1 MKDSYVSALNC
12 QLATADWIDGIA
24 ENMINMYT
32 PGYRENQMTFKTHLD
47 HAVLDGYL
55 KSTGQ
60 GKSIPGTSPE
70 NVFLEGQGFFV
81 IRNDEG
87 KLGYTRLGEF
97 KFDKTGVY
105 RATDG
110 SKVQGYVLNDKGE
123 IMSGTKTI
131 DQATFDETI
140 ANGGAMS
147 IPTTEIKLWIDPDNG
162 KYLGKYD
169 EYEIKGDGILYGK
182 SNQGKDL
189 TPLYKLSLANFHN
202 PQGLFEY
209 SPGQFVETEE
219 SGKPVIGRG
228 EVRSGLLEL
237 SNIDFKAN
245 STYYQEAQVQM
256 ELAKTL
262 IQSYK
267 QQLQSAIGLM
277 AG

>member
-1 MKDSYVSALNC
+1 MKDSYVSALNT
-12 QLATADWIDGIA
+12 QRAAKDWIDGLA

-47 HAVLDGYL
+47 HAVIDGYL
-55 KSTGQ
+55 KNTGQ
-60 GKSIPGTSPE
+60 GKAIPGTSPE
-70 NVFLEGQGFFV
+70 NVFLEGQGFFCV
-81 IRNDEG
+81 RTDEG
-87 KLGYTRLGEF
+87 KIAYTRLGEF

-105 RATDG
+105 RTNDG

-123 IMSGTKTI
+123 VMSGTRTL
-131 DQATFDETI
+131 DEAAFDETLSQ
-140 ANGGAMS
+140 GGAMS

-169 EYEIKGDGILYGK
+169 EFEIKGDGILYGK
-182 SNQGKDL
+182 SNNGKDM
-189 TPLYKLSLANFHN
+189 TPLYKLALMNFHN
-202 PQGLFEY
+202 PQALFQY
-209 SPGQFVETEE
+209 KDGHFLETED

-237 SNIDFKAN
+237 SNVDFKAN
-245 STYYQEAQVQM
+245 SNYYQQANVQM

-262 IQSYK
+262 ITSYK

-277 AG
+277 SG